1 MSFTSVV
8 HFHYFHL
15 SLPLFTYFIHNPVCT
30 ENSEPQRAG
39 DSNTD
44 IPEVNS
50 VTFDL
55 HLGQRSQGL
64 SLPVSPTCGMMT
76 EGVSWERGGKENG
89 PTGGTQSGHPSNM
102 IDTGVGIGPA
112 GLREH
117 GDREAEGYSA

>member
-1 MSFTSVV
+1 MNHSV
-8 HFHYFHL
+8 L
-15 SLPLFTYFIHNPVCT
+15 C
-30 ENSEPQRAG
+30 

-55 HLGQRSQGL
+55 HLGQQSQGL

-76 EGVSWERGGKENG
+76 EGVSWEWGGKENG

-102 IDTGVGIGPA
+102 IDRGVGIGPV
-112 GLREH
+112 GLREQ
-117 GDREAEGYSA
+117 GRLGA